1 MADKAPATFLFVDD
15 DKETTELLE
24 AIVRAYF
31 PESNIASINQS
42 MHALQTIELM
52 KPDVVFLDIM
62 MAGINGIAICKS
74 VKIDPHINK
83 TIVIIVSA
91 LGDDG
96 KQRDAF
102 NAGADEF
109 ITKPIIPNKF
119 INGVEEVF
127 RRKQLGIYSENS

>member
-1 MADKAPATFLFVDD
+1 MTDKAPAKFLFVDD
-15 DKETTELLE
+15 DEETTELLE
-24 AIVRAYF
+24 AIVRVYF

-62 MAGINGIAICKS
+62 MAGINGIAICKF

-96 KQRDAF
+96 TQRDAF

-119 INGVEEVF
+119 INRVEEVF